1 MDGKTSGIQVFV
13 SVLRLIL
20 GVKPSVCAAAEGGL
34 LYGCKD
40 SYKGYSFS
48 FS

>member
-1 MDGKTSGIQVFV
+1 MDEKPSDVQAFV

-20 GVKPSVCAAAEGGL
+20 GVKPSVCAAAEVGL